1 MLSSSITAAA
11 GKVVVLALSTPF
23 DMTGFQ
29 SGSCIEMH
37 TTHKCTCTSSNPA
50 APPSWCEVNCPCP
63 GSLPP
68 CKCVLPPPWA
78 NTSITIVGNAAVFD
92 AGGKGRFFIVGDAV
106 ALVMSNVTLQNGVS
120 ESSPCTTKQACV

>member
-11 GKVVVLALSTPF
+11 GKVVTLTLSTPF

-29 SGSCIEMH
+29 SGSCIDMSMYLQ
-37 TTHKCTCTSSNPA
+37 KCTCTSSNPA

-63 GSLPP
+63 GTLPP

-78 NTSITIVGNAAVFD
+78 NTSITIVGNGAVFD
-92 AGGKGRFFIVGDAV
+92 AGGKDRFFIVGDAV
-106 ALVMSNVTLQNGVS
+106 ALVMSNVTLQNGVRQ
-120 ESSPCTTKQACV
+120 SSPSTTQ